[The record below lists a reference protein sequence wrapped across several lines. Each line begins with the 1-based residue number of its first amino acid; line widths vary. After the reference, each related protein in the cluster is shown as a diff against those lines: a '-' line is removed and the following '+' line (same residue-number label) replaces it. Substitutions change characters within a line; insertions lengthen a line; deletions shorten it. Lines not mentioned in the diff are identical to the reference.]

1 MSSHKTWILVSKEQQ
16 ATQSNESYSSYNFQW
31 WIWWLLESL
40 YIQY

>member
-31 WIWWLLESL
+31 WILLESL
-40 YIQY
+40 YIRY